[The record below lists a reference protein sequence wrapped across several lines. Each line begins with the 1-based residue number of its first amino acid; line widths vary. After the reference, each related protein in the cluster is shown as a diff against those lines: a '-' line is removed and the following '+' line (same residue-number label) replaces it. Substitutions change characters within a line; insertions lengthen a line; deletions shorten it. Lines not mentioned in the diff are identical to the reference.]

1 MSTLN
6 QHVDQL
12 IAVAQH
18 RETAK
23 TTWLNMLNGEVEGNV
38 MEARRAHLDLDEQ
51 FEQKIRDIIE
61 SLKEAQTS
69 GLTEFELMTLGREK
83 TELLS
88 QLLAERGFAEL
99 LTPGK
104 PESLT
109 ELVTNWRAAAA
120 TLDAARFLNQLRGRC
135 ENVADL
141 QALFESSKSEARNE
155 EAHVRAVGTFQAF
168 LANVPASDD
177 EEDRVAEAIHAN
189 IRFWLKRYDDL
200 TENMRDT
207 LEPLVER
214 GSLRDELEEMDT
226 ATRRA
231 VIAAVDGGLIPQ
243 RQTQT
248 ETKPETRTVTT
259 ITRPASEA

>member
-6 QHVDQL
+6 QKVDQL
-12 IAVAQH
+12 IAVATQ
-18 RETAK
+18 REAAK
-23 TTWLNMLNGEVEGNV
+23 TRWLKLLDGEGEGNV
-38 MEARRAHLDLDEQ
+38 MDARREHLGFDEQ
-51 FEQKIRDIIE
+51 FEQTVRDITE
-61 SLKEAQTS
+61 SLREAQAN
-69 GLTEFELMTLGREK
+69 GLTEFELMSLGREK
-83 TELLS
+83 TEMLTSLL
-88 QLLAERGFAEL
+88 LERDFAEL
-99 LTPGK
+99 LLPGK

-109 ELVTNWRAAAA
+109 ELVTNWRLAAA
-120 TLDAARFLNQLRGRC
+120 TLDAARFLNSLRSRC

-141 QALFESSKSEARNE
+141 LALFESSKSEARDE

-168 LANVPASDD
+168 ANVAASDD
-177 EEDRVAEAIHAN
+177 EEDGVAEAIHAN

-200 TENMRDT
+200 TEVMRDT

-214 GSLRDELEEMDT
+214 GSLRDELEKMDT

-248 ETKPETRTVTT
+248 QTKPETRTVTT
-259 ITRPASEA
+259 ITRPATE

>member
-6 QHVDQL
+6 QKVDQL
-12 IAVAQH
+12 IAAATQ
-18 RETAK
+18 REAAK
-23 TTWLNMLNGEVEGNV
+23 TRWLNLLEGEGEGNV
-38 MEARRAHLDLDEQ
+38 MDARREHLGFDEQ
-51 FEQKIRDIIE
+51 FEQTIRDITE
-61 SLKEAQTS
+61 SLREAQAN

-83 TELLS
+83 TEMLS
-88 QLLAERGFAEL
+88 QLLSERGFAEL

-109 ELVTNWRAAAA
+109 ELVNNWRAAAA
-120 TLDAARFLNQLRGRC
+120 TLDAARLLNQLRGRC
-135 ENVADL
+135 ENVADML
-141 QALFESSKSEARNE
+141 ALFESSKSEARNE
-155 EAHVRAVGTFQAF
+155 EAHVLAVGTFQAF

-200 TENMRDT
+200 TEAMRDT

-259 ITRPASEA
+259 ITRPATE

>member
-6 QHVDQL
+6 QTVDQL
-12 IAVAQH
+12 IAVAQQ
-18 RETAK
+18 RDAAK
-23 TTWLNMLNGEVEGNV
+23 TRWLELLRGEGEGDP

-51 FEQKIRDIIE
+51 FEQKIKEITE
-61 SLKEAQTS
+61 SLREAQAS

-99 LTPGK
+99 LASGK

-120 TLDAARFLNQLRGRC
+120 TLDAARFLNQLRSRC

-141 QALFESSKSEARNE
+141 PALFESSKAEARNE
-155 EAHVRAVGTFQAF
+155 EAYVRAVGTLQAF
-168 LANVPASDD
+168 LANVAASDD
-177 EEDRVAEAIHAN
+177 QEDRAAEAIHAN

-200 TENMRDT
+200 TGVMRDT

-226 ATRRA
+226 DTRRA
-231 VIAAVDGGLIPQ
+231 VIAAVDGGLIPE

-248 ETKPETRTVTT
+248 ETKTQTRQ
-259 ITRPASEA
+259 